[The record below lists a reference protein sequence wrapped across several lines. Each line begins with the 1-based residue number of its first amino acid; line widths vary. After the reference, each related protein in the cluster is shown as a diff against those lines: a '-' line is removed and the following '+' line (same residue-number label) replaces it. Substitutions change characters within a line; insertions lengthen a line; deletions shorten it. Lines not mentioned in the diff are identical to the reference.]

1 MADARTYLVML
12 WGDEA
17 PWVAATPEQRA
28 AAFADHGRFSDAC
41 AAGGHEILG
50 GEELD
55 TARTSTL
62 VRPGG
67 DGTEVVDG
75 PYTETVEQLGG
86 FYLVRTADLAGLQ
99 ALVPIIMDGG
109 TVEIRPVVPYVEEGS

>member
-17 PWVAATPEQRA
+17 PWVGATPEQRA
-28 AAFADHGRFSDAC
+28 AAFSDHDRFSKAC
-41 AAGGHEILG
+41 AEGGHEILG

-62 VRPGG
+62 VRPGA
-67 DGTEVVDG
+67 DGHEVVDG
-75 PYTETVEQLGG
+75 PFTETVEQLGG
-86 FYLVRTADLAGLQ
+86 YYLIRTADLPGLQ
-99 ALVPIIMDGG
+99 AIVPIIMDGG
-109 TVEIRPVVPYVEEGS
+109 TVEIRPVVPYTEGS